1 MTAGSLLTVPFRQ
14 GASGPRSRTPSP
26 SRPELDAILRLGL
39 HAAVAHTGPV
49 HGIVEATPAWVARR
63 LHALAATLVL
73 PCPVRDAFF
82 FPADKAFYD
91 LCTASVISLQQ
102 ATRRIVEHLGLACD
116 TVVVAFRSDLPN
128 PARIER
134 DGAHWF
140 IEIALEHRDDGP
152 VLGAILAHECC
163 HILLEERRIPHFG
176 TAVDEV
182 HVDLALM
189 LAGLGALTL
198 NAIEDRTITTSQQT
212 VTVHRSFGYLR
223 AKLLRYAHAHV
234 AASLGVGLQRALQ
247 PLRAAP
253 SRSAV
258 RFHHLT
264 RLLARRAKLAYGPLA
279 SHVILPCSS
288 VTCARRLR
296 VPTGAI
302 GKARC
307 PECGA
312 SRSFD
317 GRPLSIDAGS
327 TPAPM
332 VTAPLPGN
340 SLMERTGRF
349 FYNLPGDARVSI
361 VLLLA
366 LFGVPI
372 GLWLKD
378 EISRAPL
385 GEACASDRDCRSQRC
400 LFSALGSKDAPVFAG
415 LRPQVAG
422 LGACTRMCKDD
433 QECPSGFACE
443 DGLSFTAFWGKGE
456 EIRVCVRRTAS
467 DAAGDL

>member
-1 MTAGSLLTVPFRQ
+1 M
-14 GASGPRSRTPSP
+14 
-26 SRPELDAILRLGL
+26 L

-82 FPADKAFYD
+82 FPADEAFYD

-102 ATRRIVEHLGLACD
+102 AARRIVEHLGLECD

-140 IEIALEHRDDGP
+140 IEIALEHRSDGP

-163 HILLEERRIPHFG
+163 HILLEERRIPRFG

-198 NAIEDRTITTSQQT
+198 NAIEDRTIRTSQQT

-223 AKLLRYAHAHV
+223 AKLLRYAHAYV
-234 AASLGVGLQRALQ
+234 AAALGVGLRRALQ
-247 PLRAAP
+247 PLRHAP
-253 SRSAV
+253 SRFAV
-258 RFHHLT
+258 RFHLLT
-264 RLLARRAKLAYGPLA
+264 SLRARRSKLAYCPLA
-279 SHVILPCSS
+279 SHVILPCST

-312 SRSFD
+312 SRPFD
-317 GRPLSIDAGS
+317 GRPLPIDARS

-332 VTAPLPGN
+332 TTAPVPGN
-340 SLMERTGRF
+340 GVIEQACRF
-349 FYNLPGDARVSI
+349 LYNLPSDARVAI
-361 VLLLA
+361 VLILA
-366 LFGVPI
+366 LVGIPT

-378 EISRAPL
+378 EINRAPL
-385 GEACASDRDCRSQRC
+385 GEPCARDKDCRSKRC
-400 LFSALGSKDAPVFAG
+400 LFSVPRLKHAPVVVG
-415 LRPQVAG
+415 LRPESPG
-422 LGACTRMCKDD
+422 LGACTTMCKDD

-443 DGLSFTAFWGKGE
+443 DGQGFTAFWGKGE
-456 EIRVCVRRTAS
+456 AIRVCVRRATS
-467 DAAGDL
+467 DATGAL